1 MVSIILLSFDRL
13 WSLRFWIEA
22 ANRLWNI
29 YLICL
34 LCVVLCLENCI
45 NSSKSMFTELSG
57 GLSRCS
63 ACEKLQQNLL
73 LDNNLFLILAFCFK
87 ALKLLIMFW
96 ISCCSLKKS
105 LGSQKLLLK
114 GLSDRCVSYWG
125 SSLLVLFFYQTIE
138 DGSFDSYGT
147 FPLSLKLKE

>member
-1 MVSIILLSFDRL
+1 MKYIFDMLTLCSPLSR
-13 WSLRFWIEA
+13 
-22 ANRLWNI
+22 
-29 YLICL
+29 
-34 LCVVLCLENCI
+34 
-45 NSSKSMFTELSG
+45 ELYQWMQVYVYRTVSG
-57 GLSRCS
+57 GLFRCS

-87 ALKLLIMFW
+87 ALKLLIMFG

-114 GLSDRCVSYWG
+114 GLSDRFMSYWG
-125 SSLLVLFFYQTIE
+125 SSLLVMFFYQTIE
-138 DGSFDSYGT
+138 DSSFDSYVT